1 MKYIFLIPLFP
12 LVGFLFNFI
21 VGVRFLTPRPKRAA
35 APGGHGHGGHGHGHD
50 DAHSPAPP
58 PDPHAAP
65 ADDHAHGGGHHA
77 APPSPIVGLV
87 ACLSVAL
94 SFLVSVYAVIQSRG
108 VEGFTVVEKLWGWI
122 PGGAAE
128 TASGLQKFSVD
139 WAYQVDPLSSV
150 WILFVTFIG
159 LLIHIYSTGYM
170 SHDPGYARYMSY
182 LNLFMFSMLTLILGA
197 NYLML
202 FVGWEGV
209 GLCSYLLIGF
219 WFDKQSASDA
229 GKKAFIVNRI
239 GDAGFAIGM
248 FMIFWLF
255 GTLEFKGI
263 AEKVAHMP
271 VEHVWTGTLTI
282 IGLCLFW
289 GACGKSA
296 QLPLYVWLPDAMEGP
311 TPVSAL
317 IHAATMVTAGVYMV
331 ARSAGIYAH
340 APNAM
345 MVVAIVGAATA
356 IFAASIGLVQYD
368 IKRVL
373 AYSTVSQLGYMFLAC
388 GVGAFSAGA
397 FHVFTH
403 AFFKA
408 LLFLGSGSVI
418 HGMSGEQDMRN
429 MGGLKSKMPTTHW
442 TMLVGCIAI
451 AGIFPLAGFFSKDEI
466 LWSAFSSHTSYGKVV
481 WAMGFAAAG
490 MTAFYMF
497 RLYHMTFSGGFRG
510 TAEQEA
516 HVHESP
522 KSMTV
527 PLMILA
533 AGSCV
538 VGFLGIPHALD
549 VIHVGNRFGEFLAPV
564 MPHGEHA
571 TAVDPIEY
579 VLMLASLGIAGA
591 GIFLAYVF
599 YKKHPDM
606 AVQMKANFG
615 GVHRVLLHKYYV
627 DELYNAVFVRGA
639 TLGGGNVLWGV
650 DRHLIDGG
658 DGKVRPAWPFS
669 VNGVAWMCRDLWA
682 AGSNLWDKWI
692 VDGCVNMVAFVLDN
706 TSYLF
711 RAVQNGLIQHYALM
725 MLSVFLIMIGA
736 TFLLGLY

>member
-12 LVGFLFNFI
+12 LLGFLFNFI

-35 APGGHGHGGHGHGHD
+35 APGGHGHGHGHD
-50 DAHSPAPP
+50 DAHSHAPS
-58 PDPHAAP
+58 PDPHAP
-65 ADDHAHGGGHHA
+65 PEDDHAPGGGHHA

-94 SFLVSVYAVIQSRG
+94 SFLVSVYAVLQSRAA
-108 VEGFTVVEKLWGWI
+108 EHFTIVEKLWTWI
-122 PGGAAE
+122 PAGKAQTIGTGVF
-128 TASGLQKFSVD
+128 TAFTVD

-271 VEHVWTGTLTI
+271 VEHLWTGTLTI

-388 GVGAFSAGA
+388 GVGAFTAGA

-451 AGIFPLAGFFSKDEI
+451 AGIFPFAGFFSKDEI

-497 RLYHMTFSGGFRG
+497 RLYHMTFSGAFRG
-510 TAEQEA
+510 TAQQEA

-533 AGSCV
+533 VGSCV

-549 VIHVGNRFGEFLAPV
+549 FIHIGNLFSEFLAPV

-571 TAVDPIEY
+571 TTVDPIEY

-599 YKKHPDM
+599 YKKYPDM

-615 GVHRVLLHKYYV
+615 GAHRVLLHKYYV

-639 TLGGGNVLWGV
+639 TLGGGNALWGI

-658 DGKVRPAWPFS
+658 DGKVRPAWPLS
-669 VNGVAWMCRDLWA
+669 VNGIAWLCRDLCA
-682 AGSNLWDKWI
+682 KGSNLWDKWI
-692 VDGCVNMVAFVLDN
+692 VDGSVNLVAFVLDN